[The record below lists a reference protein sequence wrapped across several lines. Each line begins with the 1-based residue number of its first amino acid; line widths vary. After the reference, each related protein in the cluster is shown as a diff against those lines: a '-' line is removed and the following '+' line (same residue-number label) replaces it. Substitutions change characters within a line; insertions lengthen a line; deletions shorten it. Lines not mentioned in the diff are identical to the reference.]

1 MEEEYTIG
9 IASGFQVSGK
19 DYYSRNFTTLKEAEE
34 HKKMLESTPKVEKT
48 VVKSYQPPKK
58 KEEKE
63 NVKK

>member
-19 DYYSRNFTTLKEAEE
+19 DYYSRNFTTLEEAQA

-48 VVKSYQPPKK
+48 EVKSYLK
-58 KEEKE
+58 KEEK